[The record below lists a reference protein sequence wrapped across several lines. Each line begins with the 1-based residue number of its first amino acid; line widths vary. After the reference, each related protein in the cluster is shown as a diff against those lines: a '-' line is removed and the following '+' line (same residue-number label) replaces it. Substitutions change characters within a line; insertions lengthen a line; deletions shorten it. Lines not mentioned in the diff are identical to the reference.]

1 MTQAIVSRGEQED
14 RTVHATALR
23 HYKRVLLAKRR
34 EALAMKAGVR
44 GSVPGA
50 GAEPGDAIDRAVAD
64 SEAGIQA
71 RLRETE
77 SHLLRAIDEA
87 LKRIERGT
95 LGVCQTCGK
104 TISRARL
111 DAVPWAQHCRE
122 CKEQLGD

>member
-1 MTQAIVSRGEQED
+1 VDARAFRS
-14 RTVHATALR
+14 
-23 HYKRVLLAKRR
+23 YKRVLLAKRR
-34 EALAMKAGVR
+34 EVLATKAGGG

-87 LKRIERGT
+87 LKRIARGT
-95 LGVCQTCGK
+95 FGVCQTCRK

-111 DAVPWAQHCRE
+111 DAVPWTRHCRE
-122 CKEQLGD
+122 CKEQRTD